1 VVRVAIADEDV
12 GAGRWGWC
20 HGLLRSRSVRRRSI
34 SPTPLEQTEV
44 LSRLQPEWRI
54 SGWSGQL
61 QGKAS
66 ARRVRRAEPRRWRE
80 RVPWAGCRS
89 VAFAH
94 PTPPYTDRAT
104 GLLIPIARNRIRFIE
119 IAIRFRQ
126 NASNIPT
133 RQTAPS
139 FLNDRYP
146 AENLWSRSPALANSG
161 VASHRH
167 RDPAPAG
174 RGMCWMLL
182 QAWAAGMASVIPKH
196 VRAERRRPE
205 AD

>member
-1 VVRVAIADEDV
+1 MAGGADRLQRT
-12 GAGRWGWC
+12 GRTPLWSARA
-20 HGLLRSRSVRRRSI
+20 GLLDPV
-34 SPTPLEQTEV
+34 
-44 LSRLQPEWRI
+44 
-54 SGWSGQL
+54 
-61 QGKAS
+61 
-66 ARRVRRAEPRRWRE
+66 
-80 RVPWAGCRS
+80 
-89 VAFAH
+89 
-94 PTPPYTDRAT
+94 
-104 GLLIPIARNRIRFIE
+104 ARNRIKFIE
-119 IAIRFRQ
+119 IAIHFRQ

>member
-1 VVRVAIADEDV
+1 MVRVAIADEDV

-94 PTPPYTDRAT
+94 PTPPIRIARRDSSYPSPAT
-104 GLLIPIARNRIRFIE
+104 GADL
-119 IAIRFRQ
+119 
-126 NASNIPT
+126 
-133 RQTAPS
+133 
-139 FLNDRYP
+139 
-146 AENLWSRSPALANSG
+146 SRSQFVSG
-161 VASHRH
+161 E
-167 RDPAPAG
+167 
-174 RGMCWMLL
+174 
-182 QAWAAGMASVIPKH
+182 I
-196 VRAERRRPE
+196 
-205 AD
+205 